1 MPTTFD
7 ALSVHRSN
15 IGLYLFDCSSHVQR
29 SAGFDRHFGVTTSE
43 AEKIMPEVET
53 ALHEIFEHM
62 SYEILG
68 ADFSRRQL
76 H

>member
-1 MPTTFD
+1 MQTTFD

-15 IGLYLFDCSSHVQR
+15 IGLYLFDGSSHVQR
-29 SAGFDRHFGVTTSE
+29 SAGFDRHFGGTTSE
-43 AEKIMPEVET
+43 AEITILEVET
-53 ALHEIFEHM
+53 AHHETFKHM

-68 ADFSRRQL
+68 ADFSLRQL